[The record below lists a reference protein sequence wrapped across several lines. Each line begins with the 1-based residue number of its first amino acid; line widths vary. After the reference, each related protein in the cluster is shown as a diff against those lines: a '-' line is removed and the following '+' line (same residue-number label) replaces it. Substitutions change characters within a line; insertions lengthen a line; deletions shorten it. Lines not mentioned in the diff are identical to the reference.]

1 MLPPASVFVPG
12 KRLLLPPLHSCPSPP
27 RRRWSPVPGSK
38 ASRTCAFDFQR
49 HQRLLVGSSTPFH
62 SPSLDA
68 RAIMAACSCSVHISE
83 ASGPNAFKI
92 KGHFDSTGE
101 ISCGKPV
108 CVTSSLS
115 HTRHVVRSDLMQ
127 STGRYRKRD
136 GEYWLHYWG
145 YTQAWIVAGT
155 TDFKDQTGRGW
166 GVLENST
173 HVDAAL
179 SGSTWQVLAD
189 GNRSLCV
196 QAFAYGL

>member
-1 MLPPASVFVPG
+1 MAS
-12 KRLLLPPLHSCPSPP
+12 S
-27 RRRWSPVPGSK
+27 
-38 ASRTCAFDFQR
+38 
-49 HQRLLVGSSTPFH
+49 
-62 SPSLDA
+62 
-68 RAIMAACSCSVHISE
+68 SCSVHISE

-115 HTRHVVRSDLMQ
+115 YTRHVARSDLMQ

-155 TDFKDQTGRGW
+155 ADFKDQTGRGW